1 MPEAIALA
9 QRAGVRV
16 VMLTGDSPVTARS
29 IAAQA
34 GLGWG
39 DVATGPEL
47 ASMPLPQLS
56 ELVAKV
62 SVFAR
67 VMPQQ
72 KLQLVRALQAS
83 GEVVAMTG
91 DGVNDAAALKAAD
104 IGVAMGKR
112 GTAVARESA
121 DLVLLN
127 DSFGDLVA
135 ALAMGRRI
143 DSNLHRA
150 LAYTLAIHLPIAAL
164 SLIPLLIPGQSLIL
178 LPVHIAL
185 LHLVIDPACT
195 VVFEAIPAAPGLMGQ
210 PPRPP
215 EAPLLDPPTWK
226 HATWQ
231 GLALMAGVL
240 AMAFWPHAA
249 AETQRSMV
257 MGVLL
262 LSGGGLVW
270 INGGRFGSI
279 AATGAALG
287 AGLWLAILLWA
298 PLQRSLA
305 LTSLSSN
312 QTMAVVVATGLALLV
327 ATGVR
332 QRYAVPRQG

>member
-1 MPEAIALA
+1 
-9 QRAGVRV
+9 
-16 VMLTGDSPVTARS
+16 MLTGDSPVTARS

-47 ASMPLPQLS
+47 EAMPLPQLT

-72 KLQLVRALQAS
+72 KLQLVRALQAA

-195 VVFEAIPAAPGLMGQ
+195 VVFEAIPAAPALMDQ

-215 EAPLLDPPTWK
+215 GAPLFDAPTWQ

-240 AMAFWPHAA
+240 AMAFWPHTA

-257 MGVLL
+257 VGVLL

-270 INGGRFGSI
+270 INGGRFI
-279 AATGAALG
+279 TITAAGAALG
-287 AGLWLAILLWA
+287 AALWLALLLSA

-305 LTSLSSN
+305 LTALSPV
-312 QTMAVVVATGLALLV
+312 QAMAVVLATGLALLV

-332 QRYAVPRQG
+332 QRYADPRQG